1 MGSGAGGGA
10 RAGSGGGEPPWR
22 RRRRAGRESRIG
34 QPAPDI
40 SGGPWINSEPLT
52 MEKLRGRV
60 VYVEFWTYG

>member
-1 MGSGAGGGA
+1 MRRKLAAMAIGLAAVAAAMAAAPATGGQGA
-10 RAGSGGGEPPWR
+10 RI
-22 RRRRAGRESRIG
+22 GR
-34 QPAPDI
+34 PAPDI